1 MEDGIYTYYVDM
13 PTTVRSF
20 VVSNDDMCFTIMIN
34 ARMGSDQQMVAY
46 MHEIEH
52 IKNGD
57 YDKHCSVDLIE
68 LAAHGISVS
77 PEYDNILPTE
87 NSKCMGKQLER
98 CLNFERFTKKGNGA

>member
-1 MEDGIYTYYVDM
+1 MDDEIYTYYIDM

-34 ARMGSDQQMVAY
+34 ARMGSDQQMIAY

-52 IKNGD
+52 IKSGD

-68 LAAHGISVS
+68 LAAHRISLG
-77 PEYDNILPTE
+77 PECDNVPLSE
-87 NSKCMGKQLER
+87 DSKCRGR
-98 CLNFERFTKKGNGA
+98 VVGAL